1 MKFQMI
7 QMLRFLGISNVIFA
21 RPTDSKKNCSH
32 ACWFWVLEMVILF
45 KLLIIY
51 TAKSIVIYSRVK
63 RIIKAYLWQKRF
75 VLIL

>member
-45 KLLIIY
+45 RFLTVCIAKLVAIY
-51 TAKSIVIYSRVK
+51 
-63 RIIKAYLWQKRF
+63 
-75 VLIL
+75 

>member
-7 QMLRFLGISNVIFA
+7 QMLRFLGIGNVIFA

-45 KLLIIY
+45 RFLTVYIAKLVAIY
-51 TAKSIVIYSRVK
+51 
-63 RIIKAYLWQKRF
+63 
-75 VLIL
+75 